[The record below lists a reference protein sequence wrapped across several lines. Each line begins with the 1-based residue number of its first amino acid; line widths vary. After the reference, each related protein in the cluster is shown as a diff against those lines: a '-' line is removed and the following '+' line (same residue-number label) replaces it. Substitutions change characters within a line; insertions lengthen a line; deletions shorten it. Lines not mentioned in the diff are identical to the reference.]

1 MARGSGGSDR
11 RSGATSRRPLEVD
24 ELLEVIDAREVEYVI
39 IGGFAVAAHGHPRA
53 TKDVDI
59 CPNPKQANL
68 RRLAAA
74 LEELEAIPID
84 LDEFRGEFDLR
95 PDYEGLQQGGNWTL
109 MTKHGRLDVMQ
120 TFSFEGTDEELGD
133 YTDIAGHAVSRD
145 FYGKPR
151 KFCGYED
158 LLAMKRAANRDQD
171 RIDVNSLKQA
181 RREL

>member
-1 MARGSGGSDR
+1 MARGSGVSDR
-11 RSGATSRRPLEVD
+11 RSGLAARRVLEVD
-24 ELLEVIDAREVEYVI
+24 QLLDVIDAHEVEYVI

-59 CPNPKQANL
+59 CPNPKRANL

-74 LEELEAIPID
+74 LEDLEATPID
-84 LDEFRGEFDLR
+84 PDGFRGEFDLR
-95 PDYEGLQQGGNWTL
+95 PDYEGLRQGDNWTL

-133 YTDIAGHAVSRD
+133 YTNLAGHAVSRD

-151 KFCGYED
+151 RFCGYED

-171 RIDVNSLKQA
+171 RIDVNCLKQA

>member
-11 RSGATSRRPLEVD
+11 RSGATPRRALEVD
-24 ELLEVIDAREVEYVI
+24 ELLEVIDAHEVEYVI

-74 LEELEAIPID
+74 LEELEATPID
-84 LDEFRGEFDLR
+84 LDEFKGEFDLR

-133 YTDIAGHAVSRD
+133 YTDLAGHAVSRD
-145 FYGKPR
+145 FYGKAR
-151 KFCGYED
+151 RFCGYED

>member
-1 MARGSGGSDR
+1 MARGSRGSDR
-11 RSGATSRRPLEVD
+11 RSGPAPRRPLEVD
-24 ELLEVIDAREVEYVI
+24 ELLEVIDAHEVEYVI

-74 LEELEAIPID
+74 LEELEATPID
-84 LDEFRGEFDLR
+84 LDEFDLQ
-95 PDYEGLQQGGNWTL
+95 PDYEGLRQGGNWTL
-109 MTKHGRLDVMQ
+109 MTKHGRVDVMQ

-133 YTDIAGHAVSRD
+133 YTDLAGHAVSRD

-151 KFCGYED
+151 RFCGYED

>member
-1 MARGSGGSDR
+1 MTR
-11 RSGATSRRPLEVD
+11 RVLEVE
-24 ELLEVIDAREVEYVI
+24 ELLEVIDAHEVAYVI

-59 CPNPKQANL
+59 CPDTKRANL

-74 LEELEAIPID
+74 LEELEATPIN
-84 LDEFRGEFDLR
+84 LDEFEEEFDLR
-95 PDYEGLQQGGNWTL
+95 PDYEGLRQGGNWTL
-109 MTKHGRLDVMQ
+109 MTKHGRVDVMQ
-120 TFSFEGTDEELGD
+120 TFSFEGTDEGLGG
-133 YTDIAGHAVSRD
+133 YADIAGHAVSRD

-151 KFCGYED
+151 RFCGYED
-158 LLAMKRAANRDQD
+158 LLAMKRAAGRDQD

>member
-1 MARGSGGSDR
+1 MARGCGGSDR
-11 RSGATSRRPLEVD
+11 RSGATSLRPLEVD
-24 ELLEVIDAREVEYVI
+24 ELLEVIDAHEVEYVI

-74 LEELEAIPID
+74 LEELEATPID
-84 LDEFRGEFDLR
+84 LRAEFDLR
-95 PDYEGLQQGGNWTL
+95 SNYESLQQGGNWTL

-120 TFSFEGTDEELGD
+120 TFSFEGADEELGD

-151 KFCGYED
+151 RFCGYED

>member
-1 MARGSGGSDR
+1 MARGSGGSDQPSGPTAR
-11 RSGATSRRPLEVD
+11 RVLEVD
-24 ELLEVIDAREVEYVI
+24 ELLEVIDAHEVDYVI

-59 CPNPKQANL
+59 CPNPKLANL
-68 RRLAAA
+68 RRLANA
-74 LEELEAIPID
+74 LEELEATPID
-84 LDEFRGEFDLR
+84 LDEFKGEFDLR

-133 YTDIAGHAVSRD
+133 YTDLAGHAVSRD
-145 FYGKPR
+145 FYGKQR
-151 KFCGYED
+151 RFCGYED

>member
-11 RSGATSRRPLEVD
+11 RSGPTPRRALEVD
-24 ELLEVIDAREVEYVI
+24 ELLEVIDAHEVEYVI

-68 RRLAAA
+68 RRLAVA
-74 LEELEAIPID
+74 LEELEATPID
-84 LDEFRGEFDLR
+84 LGEFGGEFDLR
-95 PDYEGLQQGGNWTL
+95 PDYEGLQRGANWTL
-109 MTKHGRLDVMQ
+109 TTKHGRLDVMQ
-120 TFSFEGTDEELGD
+120 TFGFEGTDAELGD

-151 KFCGYED
+151 RFCGYED